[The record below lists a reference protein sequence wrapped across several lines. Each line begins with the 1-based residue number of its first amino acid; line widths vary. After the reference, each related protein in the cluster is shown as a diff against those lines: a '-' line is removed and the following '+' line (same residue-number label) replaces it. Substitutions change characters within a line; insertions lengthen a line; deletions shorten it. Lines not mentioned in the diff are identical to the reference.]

1 VYDYVRDDRLNAA
14 NALIGTPLPM
24 NQSQYGASLGGP
36 IRRDRT
42 FYFTNFE
49 QRLLDQTGL
58 VTILP
63 QSANIINAKLANVG
77 YQGPLVE
84 TGEYP
89 NPVHTVNFLAKM
101 DHQFS
106 SRDLLS
112 VRYSM
117 YDVDSSNSR
126 GAGGLSA
133 PSASAGLDNFDQTL
147 AVSNTTTLSA
157 RTVNELRAQVAFSDL
172 QAPPSDPIGPAVS
185 ISGSASLG
193 TLSSSPTARVN
204 RDVSG
209 GGQSLARAGPT
220 R

>member
-1 VYDYVRDDRLNAA
+1 MCDYVRDDRLNAP
-14 NALIGTPLPM
+14 NVLSGTTLPM

-42 FYFTNFE
+42 FFFTNFE

-63 QSANIINAKLANVG
+63 ESANLINAKLTNVG

-89 NPVHTVNFLAKM
+89 NPVHMVNFLAKL

-106 SRDLLS
+106 GRDLLS
-112 VRYSM
+112 VRRLRRRFEQF
-117 YDVDSSNSR
+117 R

-133 PSASAGLDNFDQTL
+133 PSASAGLDNSRQTL

-157 RTVNELRAQVAFSDL
+157 RTVNELRAQVAFSDP
-172 QAPPSDPIGPAVS
+172 QAPPSDPDRPGRQHLRDRVIRHAVVEPRPR
-185 ISGSASLG
+185 G
-193 TLSSSPTARVN
+193 
-204 RDVSG
+204 
-209 GGQSLARAGPT
+209 
-220 R
+220 

>member
-1 VYDYVRDDRLNAA
+1 MDQFQVVTSGGQAELGRALGGYINVVTKSGANVSHGVVYDYVRDDRLNAA

-42 FYFTNFE
+42 FYFINFE

-112 VRYSM
+112 VVRL

-133 PSASAGLDNFDQTL
+133 PSASAGW
-147 AVSNTTTLSA
+147 TTRSDAGRQQYDDLSA
-157 RTVNELRAQVAFSDL
+157 RTVNECVRSL
-172 QAPPSDPIGPAVS
+172 QRSPCAPSDP
-185 ISGSASLG
+185 
-193 TLSSSPTARVN
+193 
-204 RDVSG
+204 
-209 GGQSLARAGPT
+209 
-220 R
+220 